1 MMMTSTISVKLKG
14 YINKDDK
21 LVYIAEIEDGKMS
34 KVVHFIPDDALAM
47 EEKLLGDQ
55 LILTFHY
62 LTFKVVL
69 VADKDGNVKSANI
82 IDRELCIC
90 GDR

>member
-1 MMMTSTISVKLKG
+1 MMTSTISVKLKG

>member
-1 MMMTSTISVKLKG
+1 MMMDVISVKLKG

-21 LVYIAEIEDGKMS
+21 LVYVAEINDEKMS

-47 EEKLLGDQ
+47 EEKLLDDQ
-55 LILTFHY
+55 LILIFHY

-69 VADKDGNVKSANI
+69 IADKDGNVKSANI
-82 IDRELCIC
+82 IDRELCVC
-90 GDR
+90 E